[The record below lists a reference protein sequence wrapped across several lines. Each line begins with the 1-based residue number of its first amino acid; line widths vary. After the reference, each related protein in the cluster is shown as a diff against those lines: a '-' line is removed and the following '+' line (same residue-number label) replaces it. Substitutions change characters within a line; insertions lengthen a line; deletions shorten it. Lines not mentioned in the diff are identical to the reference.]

1 MRHPAAALP
10 FRLSS
15 AVRRAAAV
23 AGLAAALAACGE
35 RPAPEP
41 TAEGPPTAVLTR
53 VSFEAL
59 PGFGADPVAEAL
71 PALDRSCE
79 RMAARNAWPD
89 SAPSGLAEPS
99 RGLWPGADAWRAACA
114 ALLAVPKGDDAAL
127 RRVLMDEFAP
137 YAVADPA
144 RKPDDEGPAT
154 PGTFTGYYE
163 AELKAAREQGG
174 PYQTPVYGVP
184 QDLVTINPAAFDDS
198 LPSTRLVGRV
208 EDGRLVR
215 YWTRAE
221 IETGALEG
229 RAPVL
234 LWAESP
240 VDLHVLHIQGS
251 GRVALA
257 DGSTTRIG
265 YAGNN
270 GWGFVGIGRVMLDR
284 GLVEPGKASMQ
295 DIRAWLKANPDQAD
309 SVMQANPRYI
319 FFREITG
326 AGPIGAQGVP
336 LTPRRS
342 MAVDPRFIA
351 YGTPLWLDT
360 VDPDGRLLQRLM
372 VAQDTGSAIR
382 GQVRGDFFWGTG
394 EAALEHAGRM
404 KSTGRYYVL
413 LPKATGT
420 GA

>member
-1 MRHPAAALP
+1 MRHVAVS
-10 FRLSS
+10 FRLPPL
-15 AVRRAAAV
+15 ARRVAAV

-35 RPAPEP
+35 RPAPEAP
-41 TAEGPPTAVLTR
+41 PEGPPTASLTR
-53 VSFEAL
+53 VSFDAL
-59 PGFGADPVAEAL
+59 PGFSADPVAEAL
-71 PALDRSCE
+71 PALERSCE
-79 RMAARNAWPD
+79 RMNSRNSYPD
-89 SAPSGLAEPS
+89 AAPSGLAEGS
-99 RGLWPGADAWRAACA
+99 KSLWPGADAWRTACA
-114 ALLAVPKGDDAAL
+114 ALLAVPEGDHATL
-127 RRVLMDEFAP
+127 RRVLTSSFAP
-137 YAVADPA
+137 YAVADPSKGA
-144 RKPDDEGPAT
+144 GDAGPAT

-163 AELKAAREQGG
+163 AELNAARERGG
-174 PYQTPVYGVP
+174 PYQTPIYGVP
-184 QDLVTINPAAFDDS
+184 QDLVSINPATFDSD
-198 LPSTRLVGRV
+198 LPSTTLVGRV
-208 EDGRLVR
+208 EEGRLVR

-221 IETGALEG
+221 IEGGAIEG

-234 LWAESP
+234 MWTDSP

-251 GRVALA
+251 GRVALP
-257 DGSTTRIG
+257 DGTTSRIG

-284 GLVEPGKASMQ
+284 GLAEPGKASMQ
-295 DIRAWLKANPDQAD
+295 HIRAWLKANPAQAD

-319 FFREITG
+319 FFREIIG
-326 AGPIGAQGVP
+326 DGPIGAQGVA

-360 VDPDGRLLQRLM
+360 VDPDGRPLQRLM

-404 KSTGRYYVL
+404 KSNGRYYLL

-420 GA
+420 GT